1 MKYTNGL
8 VNGIYD
14 ILAPLIGASMA
25 DATIKLQTKKIGRT
39 EETLAK
45 NDLPEMAKLIRQSLV
60 VFIGSAGADRIGQ
73 KIENA
78 G

>member
-1 MKYTNGL
+1 MKYTNEL
-8 VNGIYD
+8 TNGIYN

-25 DATIKLQTKKIGRT
+25 DATIKLQTKKIGKT
-39 EETLAK
+39 EETLVK
-45 NDLPEMAKLIRQSLV
+45 SDLSGMAKLIKQSLV